1 MKNLIIPAECDNS
14 SINITDINN
23 EFNGLIIA
31 YKNNMPFCYI
41 QYNNQWE
48 YNFTINS
55 EYSENWDDTLINLI
69 KNLNEEEPNL
79 IYKVIEFA
87 K

>member
-14 SINITDINN
+14 SINITDIDN

-31 YKNNMPFCYI
+31 YKNDVPFCYI

-48 YNFTINS
+48 YNSTINI
-55 EYSENWDDTLINLI
+55 EYSENWDYCKYCQYSENKARLFSKSN
-69 KNLNEEEPNL
+69 K
-79 IYKVIEFA
+79 
-87 K
+87 